1 MIRIFKL
8 GLLMIGLI
16 THSYLVFAGPLPT
29 PVPKPAVEK
38 FIATFNLPIQSD
50 DYNQMFKYSRE
61 LLTRKPVQ
69 DLLKSVFTEELKID
83 PALSKMLNIP
93 VGGMKEV
100 SEHQFV
106 LLLQMNKDLW
116 PMLDDYIKEV
126 PEIAKDDAKQLAIR
140 QVWTEKFKKVL
151 EDPAVKEKFIK
162 YNNPLEPR
170 VLQTLDGNSG
180 YRNTEFYANT
190 LLKYKDG
197 KMVQPSNLKQK
208 WIDFI
213 KKAEKQIVLNVFD
226 FDLTEVADALIER
239 GAHGVDVRVG
249 IYNQNIVDRPE
260 VKAVFDRLQQSG
272 KVKVFAVNSVGLNH
286 QKLCARDWEVKGKG
300 AVLASSGNLTQSCSG
315 PEGDGIGKV
324 KSKYSIPN
332 ANHLVMMDTDV
343 GAQLVNHELTK
354 TLDMGLRGS
363 DYPLSGA
370 WMILA
375 DTPKVALEKRDNL
388 ILAFSPNGALG
399 DINDQM
405 IAEMVRQR
413 KGELKA
419 IQFVISSK
427 GVDDAF
433 YNAAIEDIKKTGT
446 FKFKGVGDTPFAGRD
461 YSVFLDMIGYVKDP
475 TTGVYALSNENRWN
489 QLPDE
494 VKKQL
499 RKFIKAAPVEYGE
512 HSAKLA
518 DGTSMKL
525 SSKIHDKVLMD
536 DEKGFF
542 GTSFNFSD
550 NALGNNETI
559 ILFKDKKIIKDGQA
573 MFDGLDSLT
582 TKTLEQ
588 VVIDKNRFA
597 KPCENPVQSVL
608 QAIKPP
614 ETE

>member
-1 MIRIFKL
+1 
-8 GLLMIGLI
+8 MIGLI

>member
-1 MIRIFKL
+1 MIRFFKL
-8 GLLMIGLI
+8 GLLLIGLI
-16 THSYLVFAGPLPT
+16 ANSYLVFAGPMPT
-29 PVPKPAVEK
+29 PVPRPAVEK
-38 FIATFNLPIQSD
+38 FVATFNLPIQSD

-69 DLLKSVFTEELKID
+69 DLLKGVFTEELKID
-83 PALSKMLNIP
+83 PKLSQMLNIP

-106 LLLQMNKDLW
+106 LLLQMNKELW
-116 PMLDDYIKEV
+116 PMLDEYIKEV
-126 PEIAKDDAKQLAIR
+126 PEIAKDDAKQVAIR
-140 QVWTEKFKKVL
+140 QAWTEKFKKVL

-197 KMVQPSNLKQK
+197 KIVQPSNLKQK

-213 KKAEKQIVLNVFD
+213 KKADKQIVLNVFD

-286 QKLCARDWEVKGKG
+286 QKLCARDWEVKDKG

-315 PEGDGIGKV
+315 PEGDGVGKL
-324 KSKYSIPN
+324 KSKFSIPN
-332 ANHLVMMDTDV
+332 ANHLVMMETDV

-363 DYPLSGA
+363 QYPLSGA

-375 DTPKVALEKRDNL
+375 DTPKVAIEKRDNL

-399 DINDQM
+399 DINNQM

-475 TTGVYALSNENRWN
+475 TTGVYSLSNENRWN
-489 QLPDE
+489 QLPDD

-512 HSAKLA
+512 HSGKLA

-573 MFDGLDSLT
+573 MFDGLDSQT

-588 VVIDKNRFA
+588 VVIEKNRFA

-608 QAIKPP
+608 EAIKPP